1 MYNYYGTT
9 ATATSADAE
18 VMTAVMGFLATYAI
32 VIGILAIVLIV
43 SKWIIFKKANKPG
56 WASIIPI
63 YNMVVE
69 YQIANVNPLLIIL
82 LIIPVVNFV
91 ASIVLSIIVNIN
103 LAKAFGKSGAF
114 AAGLIFLPVIFFPIL
129 AFGKAEYQG

>member
-129 AFGKAEYQG
+129 AFGNAEYQG

>member
-18 VMTAVMGFLATYAI
+18 AMTAVMGFLATYAI

-114 AAGLIFLPVIFFPIL
+114 AVGLIFLPVIFFPIL

>member
-114 AAGLIFLPVIFFPIL
+114 AVGLIFLPVIFFPIL